1 MDLQLAARGDFHADR
16 DDLISEGKVTVIFN
30 NPISRRPP
38 LVEVADRLVER
49 LARLEE
55 QMRHVVTAVEK
66 LSNRDA
72 EIDESLRKLS
82 DRFSTSLAAQADSFR
97 ESLRKVTET
106 YVSREDWAFWRSLLV
121 AAFLALLAYC
131 WNILIGA
138 PHR

>member
-1 MDLQLAARGDFHADR
+1 M
-16 DDLISEGKVTVIFN
+16 FN
-30 NPISRRPP
+30 NQSQRRAP
-38 LVEVADRLVER
+38 LTDVADQLVER

-66 LSNRDA
+66 LSSRDA

-82 DRFSTSLAAQADSFR
+82 DRFSTSLAEQADSFR

-106 YVSREDWAFWRSLLV
+106 YVSREDWTFLRSLLV
-121 AAFLALLAYC
+121 AVFLAFFAYC
-131 WNILIGA
+131 WNILIGP